1 MKLFKQTTI
10 SNFIKTYLF
19 VFCLSIQPSVGKNIT
34 IKSFYEAKLI
44 LNQIHSLN
52 KKTKVGKD
60 SRPQKIVD
68 LKT

>member
-19 VFCLSIQPSVGKNIT
+19 IFCLSIYPSLGKNIT

-44 LNQIHSLN
+44 LNQIHNLN
-52 KKTKVGKD
+52 KKIFYCNCSYEKRK
-60 SRPQKIVD
+60 QY
-68 LKT
+68 